1 MNQTLNS
8 ILFKIL
14 ATSQRLSAVIAL
26 LIAMVMLPLSGCKST
41 VDGYSPGP
49 STQTVIP
56 SPNRPVRD
64 PRIQQLLEEAYYAFI
79 ESRLTT
85 PVEDNAYFRYLQV
98 LSIDPSSEDANRG
111 ISNIVEQ
118 YLDWSLE
125 SLQNRNFRAA
135 TNYLNKAR
143 SVDESHPNIT
153 AVATR
158 ITEHRNSKEENYLLD
173 PSGLTNRSISTRTE
187 LGSIAVRMQKTSA
200 TIIISARNDSEG
212 RWLYQQLN
220 DQTDS
225 RVKAR
230 FEQSSKPSIR
240 LIIP

>member
-1 MNQTLNS
+1 
-8 ILFKIL
+8 
-14 ATSQRLSAVIAL
+14 
-26 LIAMVMLPLSGCKST
+26 
-41 VDGYSPGP
+41 
-49 STQTVIP
+49 
-56 SPNRPVRD
+56 VRD
-64 PRIQQLLEEAYYAFI
+64 PKIQQLLEEAYFAFI

-98 LSIDPSSEDANRG
+98 LTIDPDSEDANRG

-143 SVDESHPNIT
+143 SLDELHPNIT

-158 ITEHRNSKEENYLLD
+158 IAEHRNSSEESYLLD
-173 PSGLTNRSISTRTE
+173 PRGLANRSNSTKME
-187 LGSIAVRMQKTSA
+187 LGSIAARMQETRA

-212 RWLYQQLN
+212 RWIYQQLN
-220 DQTDS
+220 EQTDS

-230 FEQSSKPSIR
+230 FEQRSKPSIR

>member
-1 MNQTLNS
+1 VKQTLNS
-8 ILFKIL
+8 TLFKIL
-14 ATSQRLSAVIAL
+14 AAQPRLSAAIAVLVI
-26 LIAMVMLPLSGCKST
+26 IVPLSACNST
-41 VDGYSPGP
+41 IVEYSP
-49 STQTVIP
+49 IP
-56 SPNRPVRD
+56 ATATITPEPNKPVRD
-64 PRIQQLLEEAYYAFI
+64 PRIQQLLEEAYFAFI

-98 LSIDPSSEDANRG
+98 LAIDPDSEDANRG

-125 SLQNRNFRAA
+125 SLQNRHFRAA

-143 SVDESHPNIT
+143 SLDELHPNIT

-158 ITEHRNSKEENYLLD
+158 IAEHRKSSEESYLLD
-173 PSGLTNRSISTRTE
+173 PRGLANRSNSTQME
-187 LGSIAVRMQKTSA
+187 LSSIAARMQETRA

-212 RWLYQQLN
+212 RWIYQQLN
-220 DQTDS
+220 EQTDS

-240 LIIP
+240 LFIP